1 VSLRDTLISN
11 AHQDSPFLK
20 STWVN
25 DELIFK
31 RYPNRTSN
39 RDSQTEKGK
48 TAENIK
54 IIKARIEAIDHL
66 SKSAI
71 EDLKSTTREL
81 EKFSSWAQGAFWGAS
96 SFKFTVDVVKLLA
109 VRKLSG
115 ALARK
120 LRESKLFS
128 VRDYAGDFGRSLS
141 GKSFGIVTG
150 ASDVAGELSEEVLE
164 QFLLTELRDINLPK
178 NFGAV
183 LAKRDAWARIAGC
196 MREEAGSVVGSVI
209 V

>member
-1 VSLRDTLISN
+1 M
-11 AHQDSPFLK
+11 
-20 STWVN
+20 
-25 DELIFK
+25 
-31 RYPNRTSN
+31 
-39 RDSQTEKGK
+39 
-48 TAENIK
+48 
-54 IIKARIEAIDHL
+54 
-66 SKSAI
+66 
-71 EDLKSTTREL
+71 
-81 EKFSSWAQGAFWGAS
+81 
-96 SFKFTVDVVKLLA
+96 KLLA